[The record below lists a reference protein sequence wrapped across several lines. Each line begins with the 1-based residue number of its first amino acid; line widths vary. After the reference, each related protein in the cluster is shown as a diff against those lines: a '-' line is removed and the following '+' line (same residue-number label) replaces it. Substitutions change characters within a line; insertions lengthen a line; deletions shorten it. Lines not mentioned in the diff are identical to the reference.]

1 MYGTGQDPLLA
12 GTAPPTTEGQGS
24 QVGGSHVAG
33 NDPPYSATNPA
44 SSTEYGTGK
53 SQPLGAGGLSGSTAG
68 DDQYRSS
75 SRRDVP
81 DEASTTASILSGVPG
96 KDQSSSLTHPSATSD
111 TLDTNK
117 PLPLEPTDTG
127 FTGPSA
133 RSSAGPHTSTLAN
146 KADPRVD
153 SDRDGSR
160 GIGSDNYDQGTGS
173 GLTGNALPDRTVGRY
188 DEC

>member
-12 GTAPPTTEGQGS
+12 GTASPTTYGQGS
-24 QVGGSHVAG
+24 QVGGSHVTG
-33 NDPPYSATNPA
+33 NDPSYSTTDPA
-44 SSTEYGTGK
+44 STSEYGTGK
-53 SQPLGAGGLSGSTAG
+53 NQQLGAGGLSASTAG
-68 DDQYRSS
+68 EDRYSSS
-75 SRRDVP
+75 SRRGVT
-81 DEASTTASILSGVPG
+81 DETSTTASILSGVPG
-96 KDQSSSLTHPSATSD
+96 KDQSSSLTHPSAAND

-127 FTGPSA
+127 YTGPSA
-133 RSSAGPHTSTLAN
+133 GSSAGPHTSTLAN

-160 GIGSDNYDQGTGS
+160 GIGYDNYDKGTGS

-188 DEC
+188 